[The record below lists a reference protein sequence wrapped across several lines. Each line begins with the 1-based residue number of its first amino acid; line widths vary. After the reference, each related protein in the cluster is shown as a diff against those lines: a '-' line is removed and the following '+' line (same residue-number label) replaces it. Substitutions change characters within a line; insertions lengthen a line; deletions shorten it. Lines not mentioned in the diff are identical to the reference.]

1 MPNLPHIGILKSLWA
16 RRSDGRW
23 AIHDMKGITFKP
35 KAGFESDY
43 FAFESSLELMTST
56 PPHGDLFS
64 AFGSTDFL
72 VKQSIVPVVAWVP
85 GASTI
90 RCIGTGF
97 VVSCTGYV
105 ITASHVLLD
114 PQESGYANV
123 VQRDGVVETIDGVV
137 MGVLMPINPATGLR
151 GFRMLRFDQAWHW
164 GQWKESPLI
173 HERRKYEGLTDV
185 AVCKLSERQDGSAY
199 QPLNLSLNRFVKGEQ
214 AYAIGYAEMQDI
226 PIEYIEGGTRIPEFK
241 WELYVSVGEVAEVF
255 PQNHI
260 SKEVPAPG
268 PSFDFRARIPGKMSG
283 GPIFGAQ
290 GAVVRGV
297 VSRSFSGEKHA
308 FGSMVGPAMRLPFPD
323 GRTLK
328 SIMEAGTDGIAV
340 VHGQG
345 L

>member
-1 MPNLPHIGILKSLWA
+1 
-16 RRSDGRW
+16 
-23 AIHDMKGITFKP
+23 MKGITLKP

-43 FAFESSLELMTST
+43 FAFESSLELMTPT
-56 PPHGDLFS
+56 PPHADLFS

-97 VVSCTGYV
+97 IVSCTGYM

-114 PQESGYANV
+114 PQERGYGNV
-123 VQRDGVVETIDGVV
+123 VRREGAVEMIDGVA
-137 MGVLMPINPATGLR
+137 MGVLMPINPATGMR
-151 GFRMLRFDQAWHW
+151 GFKMMQFEQAWHW
-164 GQWKESPLI
+164 GEWVESPLI

-185 AVCKLSERQDGSAY
+185 AVCKLKEHQDGSAF
-199 QPLNLSLNRFVKGEQ
+199 QPLNLSLNRFVEGEQ
-214 AYAIGYAEMQDI
+214 AYAIGYAEMPDI
-226 PIEYIEGGTRIPEFK
+226 PVEHSQAGMRIPEFK
-241 WELYVSVGEVAEVF
+241 WELYVSVGVVADVF

-260 SKEVPAPG
+260 SKDLPVPG

-297 VSRSFSGEKHA
+297 VSRSFTGEKHA
-308 FGSMVGPAMRLPFPD
+308 FGSMLGPTMRLPFPD
-323 GRTLK
+323 QRSLK
-328 SIMEAGTDGIAV
+328 SIMDAGLDGIAV